1 MQILE
6 KYKDENLNNLMKDYE
21 LDDLIEFSKTV
32 RVLFVASK
40 NDTLN
45 EILSIFKVFFI
56 KIDIA
61 NDGESAFEK
70 FKENRYDL
78 IISSTEIEKMD
89 CIKLLTKIREISR
102 HITILALSSVE
113 KDFIDLIRLGIDG
126 YILTPIEIDQFL
138 QIMKKVI
145 TTLLEKE
152 QLFSYR
158 VNLENMLD
166 IKSQELIKVNK
177 ELELRIAQ
185 EIEKNRLKDL
195 QIFEQVKIAHMGE
208 MITNIAHQWRQPLSA
223 ISTLASTTIIENEM
237 KILDDVSLKDKMEN
251 IISKTKYLSTT
262 INTFKSIAN
271 DEDKLLKNSSIKD
284 EIDEAIN
291 MLKSNLNHDIKI
303 INNIKLDDTVQ
314 SKMIH
319 GEFSQV
325 IINLLNNSKDFLIE
339 RNIDNPWIKIEL
351 KKENDLA
358 YITIE
363 DNAKGIE
370 EDVLPKVFNPYFTT
384 KHQSQGTGL
393 GLHISYRIVTENL
406 NGNISVKN
414 SENGAI
420 FTITL
425 PLSKNI

>member
-40 NDTLN
+40 NNTLN

-291 MLKSNLNHDIKI
+291 MLKSNLNYNIKI

>member
-237 KILDDVSLKDKMEN
+237 KILDDASLKDKMEN

-291 MLKSNLNHDIKI
+291 MLNSNLNHDIKI

-363 DNAKGIE
+363 DNANGIE

>member
-1 MQILE
+1 
-6 KYKDENLNNLMKDYE
+6 
-21 LDDLIEFSKTV
+21 
-32 RVLFVASK
+32 
-40 NDTLN
+40 
-45 EILSIFKVFFI
+45 
-56 KIDIA
+56 
-61 NDGESAFEK
+61 
-70 FKENRYDL
+70 
-78 IISSTEIEKMD
+78 MD

-237 KILDDVSLKDKMEN
+237 KILDDASLKDKMEN

-291 MLKSNLNHDIKI
+291 MLNSNLNHDIKI

-363 DNAKGIE
+363 DNANGIE

>member
-237 KILDDVSLKDKMEN
+237 KILDDASLKDKMEN

-291 MLKSNLNHDIKI
+291 MLNSNLNHDIKI

>member
-177 ELELRIAQ
+177 ELELRIAK

-237 KILDDVSLKDKMEN
+237 KILDDASLKDKMEN

-291 MLKSNLNHDIKI
+291 MLNSNLNHDIKI